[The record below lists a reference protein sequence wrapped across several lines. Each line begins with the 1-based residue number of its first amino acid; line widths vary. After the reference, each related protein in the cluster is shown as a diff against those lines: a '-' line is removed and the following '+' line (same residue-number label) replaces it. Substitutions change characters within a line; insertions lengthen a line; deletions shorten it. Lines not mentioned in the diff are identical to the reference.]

1 MGSEKIGNFF
11 GKAKNGFATV
21 GNTIANKTKEIASVT
36 NLSADK
42 VQLERENKD
51 LFLKLGK
58 MVYAA
63 KTVTEGA
70 QLIIKTL
77 DENTA
82 KIADIDRQIQET
94 TEQ

>member
-1 MGSEKIGNFF
+1 MTNAPVRIILHVNYKESGREYGKRKDRQFF
-11 GKAKNGFATV
+11 R
-21 GNTIANKTKEIASVT
+21 SVT

-42 VQLERENKD
+42 AQLERENKD